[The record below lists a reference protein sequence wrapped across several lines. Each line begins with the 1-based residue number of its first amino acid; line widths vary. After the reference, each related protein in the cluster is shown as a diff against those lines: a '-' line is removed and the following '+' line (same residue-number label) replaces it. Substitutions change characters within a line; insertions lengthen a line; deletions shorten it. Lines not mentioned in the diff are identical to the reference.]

1 MALFALGEYEMAK
14 TLFVKGNNLNKS
26 SAVFSNWLNKCDSEL
41 RGTEIQPHYTIT
53 KYWCTAEM
61 ERDGQDEEREGM
73 YRA

>member
-41 RGTEIQPHYTIT
+41 RGTEIQPLTHSLSTDV
-53 KYWCTAEM
+53 AEM

>member
-53 KYWCTAEM
+53 KY
-61 ERDGQDEEREGM
+61 
-73 YRA
+73 